1 MESVSHFSFLS
12 HESHRH
18 RSWGLFLE
26 TPGNVLGL
34 KSCFIF
40 AMFVFKIKV
49 SLILK
54 MRQRNYQLMKQIN
67 QFVSKELCYYST
79 GFDFKVCLRARKV
92 TGTLEERAPDAATGM
107 FVKYLFGLDR
117 IHVFM

>member
-1 MESVSHFSFLS
+1 M
-12 HESHRH
+12 
-18 RSWGLFLE
+18 
-26 TPGNVLGL
+26 
-34 KSCFIF
+34 F

-67 QFVSKELCYYST
+67 QLVVSQELCYYST

-92 TGTLEERAPDAATGM
+92 TGTFEERAPDAATGM
-107 FVKYLFGLDR
+107 FVTEISCWPRSDSRFHITLQPTLLKLANPTL
-117 IHVFM
+117 

>member
-1 MESVSHFSFLS
+1 MESVSHFSLLS
-12 HESHRH
+12 HESQRH

-26 TPGNVLGL
+26 SPGNVLGL
-34 KSCFIF
+34 KSCFMF
-40 AMFVFKIKV
+40 AMFVFKIEV

-67 QFVSKELCYYST
+67 QLVVSQELCYYST

-92 TGTLEERAPDAATGM
+92 TGTFEERAPDAATGM
-107 FVKYLFGLDR
+107 FVS
-117 IHVFM
+117 